1 MLDVHDLCKLFECPR
16 RVSCCF
22 VSHMYVYCLN
32 VYSAI
37 VVVCCVVVLC
47 CVVVVLCCNMC
58 CVNVQVEFVL

>member
-1 MLDVHDLCKLFECPR
+1 MSETCFLLCE
-16 RVSCCF
+16 VM
-22 VSHMYVYCLN
+22 SHMYVYCFN
-32 VYSAI
+32 VYSVI